1 MPCGRSEILKINN
14 AVAYLCVQ
22 AIGLLWGAT
31 SHAATLSAVPAPL
44 ILPAGADNLSPAT
57 DLGMPSPFWFIPF
70 VDWEQTGE
78 ASIQVAVTSPTDDP
92 GTPVL
97 HSVFLT
103 IKNSTPDVWDRFE
116 LDVSGPATFS
126 GSAPTQI
133 NLPANPPSLTPNSLV
148 FSGFEMEPDGFT
160 PTITFGLDVV
170 PPTADEQL
178 LLTLRPVAKV
188 PEPTTGVLFAA
199 GLLAV
204 SRSRRRA

>member
-1 MPCGRSEILKINN
+1 MKIKNT
-14 AVAYLCVQ
+14 VVCLCVQ

-31 SHAATLSAVPAPL
+31 SHAATLSAVPAPM

-57 DLGMPSPFWFIPF
+57 ILGTPGLFWFISF

-78 ASIQVAVTSPTDDP
+78 ASIQVAVTSPPDDP

-97 HSVFLT
+97 HNVFLT
-103 IKNSTPDVWDRFE
+103 IKNSTPEVWGRFE

-126 GSAPTQI
+126 GIAPTQI
-133 NLPANPPSLTPNSLV
+133 NLPANPPSVTPNSLV

-170 PPTADEQL
+170 PPTTNEQL
-178 LLTLRPVAKV
+178 LLTLRPVAAV
-188 PEPTTGVLFAA
+188 PEPATGMLFAA